1 MSVVTNAILHYPLG
15 AEEFLSR
22 INTFFPPYIRGFV
35 SVEDK
40 RLPEAWYGGSKYLE
54 CGLAIGAFNHLDLQA
69 LIEHIC
75 QIDYPQTDTQLFIQE
90 QEEDRFKLINISDE
104 IARRRQGD
112 NTDES

>member
-1 MSVVTNAILHYPLG
+1 LV
-15 AEEFLSR
+15 R
-22 INTFFPPYIRGFV
+22 
-35 SVEDK
+35 
-40 RLPEAWYGGSKYLE
+40 GSKYLE

-75 QIDYPQTDTQLFIQE
+75 QIDFPQTDAQPIMNE